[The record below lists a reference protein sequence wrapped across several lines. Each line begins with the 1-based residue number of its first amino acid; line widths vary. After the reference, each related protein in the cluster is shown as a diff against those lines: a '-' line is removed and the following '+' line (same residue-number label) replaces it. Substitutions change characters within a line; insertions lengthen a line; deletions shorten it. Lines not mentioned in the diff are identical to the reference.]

1 MNESFIKSPLN
12 YICGKYKILSQI
24 VPLFLK
30 DINCFVDL
38 FVGEANVGL
47 NVKAKK
53 IVLNDNL
60 TYVIDLYRKL
70 QITSREKVLEYIY
83 NRIDKHALS
92 LQIYQFEEGIQQ
104 DKKSVRFICSNCL
117 FF

>member
-12 YICGKYKILSQI
+12 YIGGRYKILSQM
-24 VPLFLK
+24 VPLFPK

-38 FVGEANVGL
+38 FAGWANVEL

-70 QITSREKVLEYIY
+70 QITSQEKGLEYNI
-83 NRIDKHALS
+83 
-92 LQIYQFEEGIQQ
+92 
-104 DKKSVRFICSNCL
+104 
-117 FF
+117 